1 MLDFTVM
8 QVTELTVKRAILW
21 HLIGLSW
28 FKIHLRRPL
37 LTSSVKDIFKL
48 TVYENHSGVT
58 FEHEG
63 AISSSPK
70 PNLKVNFTLYI
81 YSIHATWTTSNARP
95 YPANHRRADLCKLQQ
110 KSCHCILQVCWL
122 YQEGC
127 ICPVTHLQWLWMLKR
142 YWWYHALFY
151 LYYTMWL
158 VSFADYAVCCSQYES
173 WFINHDNY

>member
-1 MLDFTVM
+1 MLDFTVT

-48 TVYENHSGVT
+48 TAYENHSEVT

-70 PNLKVNFTLYI
+70 PNLKVNFYIIHVYMQLGPLQMPDFTLQI
-81 YSIHATWTTSNARP
+81 IAEQTFVNSNKKVVA
-95 YPANHRRADLCKLQQ
+95 AFL
-110 KSCHCILQVCWL
+110 KSDDFTRKVGFVQ
-122 YQEGC
+122 
-127 ICPVTHLQWLWMLKR
+127 
-142 YWWYHALFY
+142 
-151 LYYTMWL
+151 
-158 VSFADYAVCCSQYES
+158 
-173 WFINHDNY
+173 